1 MPFTKEVIDFSTLS
15 TDDIKKTLIGLDL
28 SLTPDEVLK
37 IQNEMLGRPPSIS
50 ELVLFSIQGSEHCS
64 YKSSRTHLKQFTNES
79 LSLIH
84 I

>member
-15 TDDIKKTLIGLDL
+15 TDDIKKTLVGLDIL
-28 SLTPDEVLK
+28 LTPDEVLK